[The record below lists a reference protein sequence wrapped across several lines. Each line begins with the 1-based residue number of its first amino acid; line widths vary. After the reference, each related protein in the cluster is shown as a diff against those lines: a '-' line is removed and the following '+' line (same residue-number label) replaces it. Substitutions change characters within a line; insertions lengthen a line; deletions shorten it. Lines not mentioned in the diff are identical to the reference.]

1 MEYFSFKGFQSN
13 IFWTNLFLNLDRHL
27 AGSAFRN
34 IDILVGNF
42 SIGSLGQIYANG
54 YIFGKVKGYQVQQE
68 IQPPIVSLEKTFQRI
83 LTMTNLHLFWICIQL
98 ADSSLPWWLWKSCLK
113 SNKVWVEVR
122 GQSAIDPSSL
132 FNLLHSNISMQTL
145 HTMLY
150 TFLRCWYGEFV

>member
-34 IDILVGNF
+34 TDILVGNF

-83 LTMTNLHLFWICIQL
+83 LTVTNLHLFWICIQL
-98 ADSSLPWWLWKSCLK
+98 ADSSLTW
-113 SNKVWVEVR
+113 
-122 GQSAIDPSSL
+122 
-132 FNLLHSNISMQTL
+132 
-145 HTMLY
+145 
-150 TFLRCWYGEFV
+150 